1 MPPHVVIVP
10 TQGLCNRLRAM
21 ASANILA
28 KFYGTICFTLWY
40 PEESCSCAF
49 EDLFENQLSLINM
62 DEVVNSTYVYN
73 PNKHTNFLF
82 ENSSHLH
89 SSEYLI
95 VRGGHE
101 FKHPDMPLEEFLIEK
116 KAFYNSLRF
125 SKEVRE
131 LIASHPP
138 VKEGTLAI
146 HYRDYVKQF
155 DEADGRLF
163 SECSP
168 LNDFVRTVRLIRR
181 KHPDRPFLLCSNTSK
196 AHEALAPMGGV
207 VYREAAVRARNS
219 REGILHALV
228 DLVMMSRCDM
238 VIGTTMSSF
247 SDEACFFRM
256 IPKMCMGT
264 EKSSEYHCYG
274 LSSVHGQ
281 KFLVPNHEL
290 LRELFG

>member
-1 MPPHVVIVP
+1 MSPHVVIVP
-10 TQGLCNRLRAM
+10 TQGLCNRIRAM

-40 PEESCSCAF
+40 PEESCNCEF
-49 EDLFENQLSLINM
+49 EDLFENKVSTINLE
-62 DEVVNSTYVYN
+62 EVTKSNYIYN
-73 PNKHTNFLF
+73 PNKHTNFLL
-82 ENSSHLH
+82 EHSPHLQT
-89 SSEYLI
+89 SEYLI

-101 FKHPDMPLEEFLIEK
+101 FKHPDMSVEDFLKEK
-116 KAFYNSLRF
+116 TAFYNQLRF

-131 LIASHPP
+131 LIARHPP

-146 HYRDYVKQF
+146 HYRDYVKKF
-155 DEADGRLF
+155 DEADGRVF

-168 LNDFVRTVRLIRR
+168 LNDFVRITRLIRM

-196 AHEALAPMGGV
+196 AYEALTEMGGV
-207 VYREAAVRARNS
+207 TFRDGADRARDS
-219 REGILHALV
+219 KEGILHALV
-228 DLVMMSRCDM
+228 DLIMMSRCDM

-256 IPKMCMGT
+256 IPKLCMGK
-264 EKSSEYHCYG
+264 EDSDNYHCYG
-274 LSSVHGQ
+274 LTRVYGQ
-281 KFLVPNHEL
+281 NILLADRPL

>member
-28 KFYGTICFTLWY
+28 KFYGSICFTLWH
-40 PEESCSCAF
+40 PEESCNCTF
-49 EDLFENQLSLINM
+49 EDLFENQLSYINM
-62 DEVVNSTYVYN
+62 DDVVKSSYVYN
-73 PNKHTNFLF
+73 PNKHTNFLL
-82 ENSSHLH
+82 ENSPHLD

-101 FKHPDMPLEEFLIEK
+101 FKHPEMPLHDFLREK
-116 KAFYNSLRF
+116 QAFYKDLRL
-125 SKEVRE
+125 SKEVQKM
-131 LIASHPP
+131 IASHPQ
-138 VKEGTLAI
+138 VKKGTVAI
-146 HYRDYVKQF
+146 HFRDYVREF

-168 LNDFVRTVRLIRR
+168 LNDFVRTARLIRR
-181 KHPDRPFLLCSNTSK
+181 KDPDRPFLLCSNTSK
-196 AHEALAPMGGV
+196 AHDALVGMGGV
-207 VYREAAVRARNS
+207 IYRDGADRARNS

-264 EKSSEYHCYG
+264 EKSTEYHCYG
-274 LSSVHGQ
+274 MTSIHGQ
-281 KFLVPNHEL
+281 NFLVPNQGL